1 MNFTDILQ
9 KRDILKNKSKEEKN
23 VNYKRNNIRQIQ
35 NNSSKI
41 QRKEEQK
48 SEYKIALAGN
58 PNVGKSTIFNNLTG
72 MHQHTGNW
80 TGKTVANATGE
91 CIYKEQKY
99 TFIDL
104 PGTYSIMSNSEEE
117 EIARDYICFG
127 NPDATVVVVDATT
140 LERNLNLV
148 FQIMEI
154 TDNVIL
160 CVNLLDEAKKKK
172 IKVDL
177 KKLSAELGIPVVG
190 TIARD
195 KRTLDKLLETIKK
208 TCENKIDII
217 PKRVIYQENIEN
229 TITKLTKELKEKYSL
244 NENMYRWI
252 SLKIIDGEERIIES
266 IEKNL
271 GIEIQSLIGDIG
283 KVNIKK
289 EDTENGDIEQE
300 DVEELDIE
308 KENIE
313 EIDIKKVTTKIEEE
327 KTSAEDM
334 RRGFSKKND
343 CNINYKDIIISKI
356 VETAEKVSKKV
367 CVFEDKNYS
376 ERDRKIDKILTSKKY
391 GIPIMILFLGL
402 IFWLTI
408 VGANYPSQFLFD
420 IFSRFQEKLI
430 NFATYVNCPSWLSD
444 MLILGV
450 YQTLTWVVS
459 VMLPP
464 MAIFFP
470 LFTIL
475 EDLGYLPRIAFNM
488 DGFFKKAC
496 CSGKQMITMC
506 MGFGCNACGVT
517 GCRIINS
524 PRERLIAIIT
534 NNLVPCNGRFPFLIT
549 IATIFIAGTIEGIGA
564 SIISTISVMLV
575 IVLGIFLTLVISK
588 ILSKTIL
595 KGMPSSFILE
605 MPPYRKPQFCKI
617 FVRSIFD
624 RTLFILGRAVAVAM
638 PAGLVIWLF
647 ANIGVNGSSILD
659 LIVNFLD
666 PFARL
671 MGLDGY
677 ILTGFILG
685 IPANEIV
692 LPIILMCYLQGKALI
707 NIEDTFAIG
716 EILRQNGWTILTAIN
731 VMIFTILH
739 FPCATTLLTI
749 KKETGKM
756 RWVVLSFL
764 IPTVCGIVICMLTNL
779 IFNFGKFVFL

>member
-1 MNFTDILQ
+1 MNFTDIFQ
-9 KRDILKNKSKEEKN
+9 KRSRLKNESKEE
-23 VNYKRNNIRQIQ
+23 YR
-35 NNSSKI
+35 
-41 QRKEEQK
+41 
-48 SEYKIALAGN
+48 IALAGN

-80 TGKTVANATGE
+80 TGKTVANAKGE

-127 NPDATVVVVDATT
+127 NPDTTVVVVDATT

-177 KKLSAELGIPVVG
+177 KKLSSELGIPVVG
-190 TIARD
+190 TIARN
-195 KRTLDKLLETIKK
+195 KRTLDKLLESIKK
-208 TCENKIDII
+208 ACENKIEII
-217 PKRVIYQENIEN
+217 PKRVIYQEKIEN
-229 TITKLTKELKEKYSL
+229 AITKLTKVLKEKYSL

-252 SLKIIDGEERIIES
+252 SLKIIDGEEKIIKS

-271 GIEIQSLIGDIG
+271 EIEILENKEIQSIIE
-283 KVNIKK
+283 NIKK
-289 EDTENGDIEQE
+289 D
-300 DVEELDIE
+300 
-308 KENIE
+308 
-313 EIDIKKVTTKIEEE
+313 
-327 KTSAEDM
+327 
-334 RRGFSKKND
+334 ND
-343 CNINYKDIIISKI
+343 FNINYKDIIISKI
-356 VETAEKVSKKV
+356 VETAEKISNKV
-367 CVFEDKNYS
+367 CMFEDKDYS

-391 GIPIMILFLGL
+391 GIPIMMLFLGL

-420 IFSRFQEKLI
+420 IFSKFQEKLI
-430 NFATYVNCPSWLSD
+430 NFATYINCPSWLSD

-549 IATIFIAGTIEGIGA
+549 IATIFIAGTMQGIGA

-588 ILSKTIL
+588 ALSKTIL

-647 ANIGVNGSSILD
+647 ANIGINGSSILD

-764 IPTVCGIVICMLTNL
+764 IPTVFGIIICMLTNL